1 MSIDPNWAWQPYRP
15 DAKNPWDL
23 AKAGHLYRRAG
34 FGANSAE
41 LNQAVADGPEKAV
54 SNLLSGGAGQEAFEQ
69 QMAEMA
75 TSLDYNNEA
84 ELRAWWLLRILQ
96 TPHPLQERLTLFW
109 HNHFATSNAKVRN
122 LHYMFDQNQL
132 LRRNALGSFRTMLT
146 EISKDPAMMIWL
158 DTSQN
163 KKAAANE
170 NYSREL
176 MELFSLGIG
185 HYTEPD
191 VREGARAFTGW
202 EIKDGKFS
210 FNAAQHDD
218 GMKKFLG
225 QQGKFDGEDILRI
238 CLEQDAA
245 AYFITGKLFRFLV
258 SETLAPPRELLESLA
273 SRFRQSD
280 YNLRELVETMLRSNL
295 FFSQTV
301 YRTQVKS
308 PVDFAVGIV
317 RAMEGQVGAIPLA
330 DALEGLGQRLFSP
343 PSVKGWPGGTVW
355 INSTAL
361 LLRHNLALNLT
372 STQDNRFGRRTDP
385 AELARKRGKQ
395 TDEEIVAFFV
405 RLFLQDDISADGR
418 ASLLDY
424 LAGARKQKYPT
435 YWSAQ
440 EQQDHRVRAVCHLLL
455 TQAEFQLN

>member
-1 MSIDPNWAWQPYRP
+1 MSIDFNWAWQPYRP
-15 DAKNPWDL
+15 DAKNPWNL
-23 AKAGHLYRRAG
+23 AKAGHLHRRAG
-34 FGANSAE
+34 FGANSGE
-41 LNQAVADGPEKAV
+41 LDRAVADGLEKAV
-54 SNLLSGGAGQEAFEQ
+54 SKLLSGGAGQDAFEQ
-69 QMAEMA
+69 QMADMA
-75 TSLDYNNEA
+75 ASLDYNNEA

-122 LHYMFDQNQL
+122 LHYMFGQNQL
-132 LRRNALGSFRTMLT
+132 LRASALGSFRIMLA

-163 KKAAANE
+163 KKGTANE

-176 MELFSLGIG
+176 MELFSIGIG
-185 HYTEPD
+185 HYSEPD

-202 EIKDGKFS
+202 EIKDGRFS

-218 GMKKFLG
+218 GSKKFLG
-225 QQGKFDGEDILRI
+225 QQGKFGGEDILRI

-245 AYFITGKLFRFLV
+245 AYFITGKLFRFIV
-258 SETLAPPRELLESLA
+258 SETLTPSRELLEPLA
-273 SRFRQSD
+273 IRFRQSN

-295 FFSQTV
+295 FFSQAA

-317 RAMEGQVGAIPLA
+317 RALEGHVSAIPLA

-355 INSTAL
+355 INSATL
-361 LLRHNLALNLT
+361 LLRHNLALNIT

-395 TDEEIVAFFV
+395 TDEEIAAFFV

-424 LAGARKQKYPT
+424 LTGARKQKYPA

-440 EQQDHRVRAVCHLLL
+440 DQQDHRVRAVCHLLL

>member
-23 AKAGHLYRRAG
+23 TKAGHLYRRAG
-34 FGANSAE
+34 FSANSAE
-41 LNQAVADGPEKAV
+41 LDAALADGPEKV
-54 SNLLSGGAGQEAFEQ
+54 IGKLLGGGAGQEAFDQ
-69 QMAEMA
+69 QMADLA
-75 TSLDYNNEA
+75 ASLDYNNEA
-84 ELRAWWLLRILQ
+84 ELRAWWLFRILQ

-122 LHYMFDQNQL
+122 PRYMFGQNQL
-132 LRRNALGSFRTMLT
+132 LRRNALGSFRTMLA

-158 DTSQN
+158 DTSLN
-163 KKAAANE
+163 KKGTANE

-185 HYTEPD
+185 HYTEQD

-202 EIKDGKFS
+202 EIKGDKFS

-218 GMKKFLG
+218 GSKKFLG
-225 QQGKFDGEDILRI
+225 QEGKIGGEDIVRI

-245 AYFITGKLFRFLV
+245 AYFIVGKLFRFLV
-258 SETLAPPRELLESLA
+258 SETLTPSRELLDSLA
-273 SRFRQSD
+273 THFRQSD

-295 FFSQTV
+295 FFSPAV

-317 RAMEGQVGAIPLA
+317 RALEGHVGAIPLA
-330 DALEGLGQRLFSP
+330 DALEGLGQRLLSP

-355 INSTAL
+355 INSTTL

-405 RLFLQDDISADGR
+405 RLFLQDDISPEGR
-418 ASLLDY
+418 ANLLDY
-424 LAGARKQKYPT
+424 LAGARKQKYPA
-435 YWSAQ
+435 YWSDQ
-440 EQQDHRVRAVCHLLL
+440 DQQDHRVRAVCHLLL
-455 TQAEFQLN
+455 TQADFQLN

>member
-1 MSIDPNWAWQPYRP
+1 MSIDPNWAWQQYRP

-34 FGANSAE
+34 FSANAGE
-41 LNQAVADGPEKAV
+41 LDQAVADGPEKAV
-54 SNLLSGGAGQEAFEQ
+54 GKLLGGGAGQKAFEQ
-69 QMAEMA
+69 QMADMA
-75 TSLDYNNEA
+75 GSLDYNNES

-122 LHYMFDQNQL
+122 LHYMFNQNQW
-132 LRRNALGSFRTMLT
+132 LRGNALGSFRTMLA

-163 KKAAANE
+163 KKGTANE

-185 HYTEPD
+185 HYTEQD

-218 GMKKFLG
+218 GLKKFLG
-225 QQGKFDGEDILRI
+225 QTGKFGGEDILRI

-245 AYFITGKLFRFLV
+245 AYFIAGKLFRFIV
-258 SETLAPPRELLESLA
+258 SETLAPSRELLEPLA
-273 SRFRQSD
+273 ARFRQSD

-295 FFSQTV
+295 FFSPAA
-301 YRTQVKS
+301 YRTQIKS

-317 RAMEGQVGAIPLA
+317 RALEGHVGAIPLA

-355 INSTAL
+355 INSTTL

-372 STQDNRFGRRTDP
+372 STQDDRFGRRTDP
-385 AELARKRGKQ
+385 AELVRKHGKQ
-395 TDEEIVAFFV
+395 TDEEIVALFV
-405 RLFLQDDISADGR
+405 RLFLQGDISAEGR
-418 ASLLDY
+418 ASLLEY
-424 LAGARKQKYPT
+424 LAGARKQKYPA

-440 EQQDHRVRAVCHLLL
+440 DQQDHRVRAVCHLLL